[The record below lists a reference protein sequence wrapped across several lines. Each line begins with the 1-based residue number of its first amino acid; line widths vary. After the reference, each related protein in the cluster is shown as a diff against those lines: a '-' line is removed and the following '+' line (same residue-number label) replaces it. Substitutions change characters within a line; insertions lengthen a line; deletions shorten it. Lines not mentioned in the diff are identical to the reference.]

1 MENAIRAA
9 RKGVEADK
17 YKAIFLDDY
26 NLFASALQV
35 ELAKKMAGASGNSDG
50 RAVWWEYR
58 KRVLN
63 ICHRL
68 MDVKAHFVMACHPGS
83 FLGKAGND
91 IPGVFDD
98 VVWMTKNNKG
108 ERIFQIN
115 GDTEPGRGS
124 RFHRGRAQDRG
135 RRRRL
140 LETRAN
146 EVRGAASSES
156 TGSESGVEV
165 TAAEWNIVVRCKGA
179 TSTLLSLYGSEKD
192 LVVRSQL
199 ALSWGD
205 TVEYLGPRIDAT
217 SWLRRTQSKDGF
229 ASISD
234 LKDTLKRRRNSSQ
247 ENLQ

>member
-1 MENAIRAA
+1 MPIPAKELADATYISLMVEADSKTGKSRSIGQSLVKAFGMIYIIECGTSSALKPLHSVTQKFEYDLVREESDMENAIRAA

-35 ELAKKMAGASGNSDG
+35 ELNKKMASAQSGNADG

-63 ICHRL
+63 MCHRL
-68 MDVKAHFVMACHPGS
+68 MDVEAHFVMACHPGS

-124 RFHRGRAQDRG
+124 RSIQGEHKIEADVGVFWKLAQMNSDQQQ
-135 RRRRL
+135 
-140 LETRAN
+140 
-146 EVRGAASSES
+146 
-156 TGSESGVEV
+156 
-165 TAAEWNIVVRCKGA
+165 
-179 TSTLLSLYGSEKD
+179 
-192 LVVRSQL
+192 SQSRQGQK
-199 ALSWGD
+199 A
-205 TVEYLGPRIDAT
+205 V
-217 SWLRRTQSKDGF
+217 SK
-229 ASISD
+229 
-234 LKDTLKRRRNSSQ
+234 
-247 ENLQ
+247 

>member
-1 MENAIRAA
+1 MPIPAKELVDATYISLMVEADSKVGKSRSIGQSLIKAFGAIYIIECGTSSALKPLHSVTQKFEYDLVREESDMENAIRAA

-68 MDVKAHFVMACHPGS
+68 MDVEAHFVMACHPGS

-124 RFHRGRAQDRG
+124 RSIQGEHKIEADVGVFWKLAQMNSDQQQ
-135 RRRRL
+135 
-140 LETRAN
+140 
-146 EVRGAASSES
+146 
-156 TGSESGVEV
+156 
-165 TAAEWNIVVRCKGA
+165 
-179 TSTLLSLYGSEKD
+179 
-192 LVVRSQL
+192 SQSRQGQK
-199 ALSWGD
+199 A
-205 TVEYLGPRIDAT
+205 V
-217 SWLRRTQSKDGF
+217 SK
-229 ASISD
+229 
-234 LKDTLKRRRNSSQ
+234 
-247 ENLQ
+247 